1 MTFLRDNVFSQYL
14 STTSRLTIM
23 VDSMVIPF
31 HDYLSKHSSEY
42 EFKQT
47 TKFYCQKNSHNS
59 IYQVNLSF
67 LKLSRFTSS
76 SPTDTLQKL
85 YLGMKAKAP
94 GGQRACGKVHYSLPP
109 LTLSS
114 HIWITNL
121 TAVSAELCF
130 RIMFQ
135 DVISLTKK

>member
-1 MTFLRDNVFSQYL
+1 MTSLRDNVFSQYL

-47 TKFYCQKNSHNS
+47 TKFYCQKNSDNT

-109 LTLSS
+109 PHAQLSYLDYQLDCS
-114 HIWITNL
+114 FCR
-121 TAVSAELCF
+121 AVL
-130 RIMFQ
+130 Q
-135 DVISLTKK
+135 DHVSGCN